1 MTNFLDFTPELLG
14 FVQCNMKQQI
24 TSAASSLHDAH
35 ARCLQTLILYAHDLA
50 RDVLVTPKRIK
61 YARTKEEELYT
72 QLIDLASRKQS
83 EIKELVY
90 QAISDA
96 TDSIVQQVIQL
107 HFEEIGLDASLQA
120 PDTKTAKKCVQQ
132 LQDLVFRELSRQIS
146 ERLVSSVNYLRE
158 SVVGTLKRCLER
170 LEEKASGE
178 DGGETSRALSQILD
192 TAYNLEF
199 NERTSTSAV
208 RIFVER
214 IKQAFQ
220 GPTLKNTK
228 LDRGWREKYARQ
240 LIASLS
246 GSRLAKS
253 ICAQFRG
260 RVTSSHETFLSAIKQ
275 LELRHSG
282 RLKETEGQRDTL
294 RKVQKLLL
302 CQYFLHTSCIL
313 LAYFLHTSCIFL
325 AYFLH
330 TSCILLAYFLH
341 TWHACWYI
349 YCIHVHTH
357 THTHTGADSQDG
369 QTKSEQRGSQR
380 RHRPWTANHRYS
392 LTSFEILLPS
402 VLIQKC
408 IRPAI
413 SKRMGVAYPQQQI
426 RFASGDCIFEHEQGR
441 IRTGD

>member
-1 MTNFLDFTPELLG
+1 MPDVPLLFTVITQDYMRRSTTDQSAQGLGAMGHIYDQLYKLGYLKDVSDQSLPSSPASQSINPHDNPDLNPDLNFTFVPVDTIVTNFLDFTPELLG

-90 QAISDA
+90 QAIAEA
-96 TDSIVQQVIQL
+96 TDSIVQQVVQL
-107 HFEEIGLDASLQA
+107 HFEDIGLDASLQA
-120 PDTKTAKKCVQQ
+120 PDSKTAKKCVQQ
-132 LQDLVFRELSRQIS
+132 LQDLVFKELSRQIS
-146 ERLVSSVNYLRE
+146 DRLVNSVNYLRE
-158 SVVGTLKRCLER
+158 SVVGTLRRCLEK
-170 LEEKASGE
+170 LEERASGE
-178 DGGETSRALSQILD
+178 MVSGETSEALSQILD

-220 GPTLKNTK
+220 GPALKNTK

-240 LIASLS
+240 LISSLS

-253 ICAQFRG
+253 ICSQFRA

-275 LELRHSG
+275 LEMRHSG
-282 RLKETEGQRDTL
+282 RLRETEGQRDTI
-294 RKVQKLLL
+294 RKVGAYWGTCMYTKCTGIFVL
-302 CQYFLHTSCIL
+302 FLVCINYGMHFHLHVASQERLMTSLFFHGGGKNNDVIMR
-313 LAYFLHTSCIFL
+313 S
-325 AYFLH
+325 
-330 TSCILLAYFLH
+330 
-341 TWHACWYI
+341 
-349 YCIHVHTH
+349 
-357 THTHTGADSQDG
+357 
-369 QTKSEQRGSQR
+369 
-380 RHRPWTANHRYS
+380 
-392 LTSFEILLPS
+392 
-402 VLIQKC
+402 
-408 IRPAI
+408 
-413 SKRMGVAYPQQQI
+413 
-426 RFASGDCIFEHEQGR
+426 
-441 IRTGD
+441 